1 MKMSQFTRFKQNYK
15 ASLTFFIL
23 GAVKVNS
30 MILINISP
38 SLAQTQQKLNETLPT
53 EIDLFKKKKRVSRV
67 RESVFGKQN
76 VI

>member
-1 MKMSQFTRFKQNYK
+1 MSQFTRFKQNYK

-38 SLAQTQQKLNETLPT
+38 SLAQTQQKLKPDSETLPT
-53 EIDLFKKKKRVSRV
+53 EIDLFFKKIVFPVFVSLFL
-67 RESVFGKQN
+67 ESRT
-76 VI
+76 